1 MRALNLNAM
10 KRRAEAFEYIKQA
23 LFKNLGN
30 FTCWHVYGILHRSN
44 KNYDEARKAY
54 LNALK
59 YDPANQN
66 VLRDLG
72 NLQVQLRD
80 YAGYAETRRQL
91 LVAKSSVH
99 VNWVTYAVALYLSKD
114 YTRALEVLASFEK
127 TLKEDKNSE
136 KLKKHDKSEVALF
149 EARIHEAMGNHKK
162 AIEILSK

>member
-10 KRRAEAFEYIKQA
+10 KKRAEAFEYIKKA

-72 NLQVQLRD
+72 QLQVQLRD
-80 YAGYAETRRQL
+80 YEGYAETRRQI
-91 LVAKSSVH
+91 LVSKSTVQL
-99 VNWVTYAVALYLSKD
+99 NWITYAVSLFLAKD
-114 YTRALEVLASFEK
+114 YARALEVLASF
-127 TLKEDKNSE
+127 
-136 KLKKHDKSEVALF
+136 
-149 EARIHEAMGNHKK
+149 
-162 AIEILSK
+162 